1 VVVIFHNLNNW
12 YIISNCT
19 AMYNFYTCNSICVCG
34 FHFVNLCVL
43 SQGNV
48 QNSGGALG
56 LIYGRN
62 SSVSCIHGVKSNGLI
77 KTNLYTV

>member
-1 VVVIFHNLNNW
+1 MV
-12 YIISNCT
+12 
-19 AMYNFYTCNSICVCG
+19 
-34 FHFVNLCVL
+34 

-48 QNSGGALG
+48 QNSGGVLG

-77 KTNLYTV
+77 KTNLYTVYNVGGKHILKQCEALERSEPGEYHQTQKRPLS